1 MKTVKRNFYGEGKSI
16 DTAGHEERLKISKIA
31 KFESD
36 LSKSRNFTDDFR
48 VGAGH
53 KLAPPPPYKCL

>member
-1 MKTVKRNFYGEGKSI
+1 MKTVKRNFYGKGKSI
-16 DTAGHEERLKISKIA
+16 DTTRHEERLKISKTA

-53 KLAPPPPYKCL
+53 KIVPPTR